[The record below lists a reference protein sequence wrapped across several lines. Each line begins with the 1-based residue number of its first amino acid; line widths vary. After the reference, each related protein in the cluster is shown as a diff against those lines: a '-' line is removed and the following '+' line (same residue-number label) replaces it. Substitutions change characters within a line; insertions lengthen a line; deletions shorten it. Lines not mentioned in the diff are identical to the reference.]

1 MRRAETIDRES
12 WDRCLN
18 DIRNGDIQE
27 SLTAEL
33 DQWTD
38 GDVCERV
45 TFTTDELGRI
55 DSQSSP
61 RPTDGLAEA
70 LDACDGDIEL

>member
-1 MRRAETIDRES
+1 MRRTETIDRES
-12 WDRCLN
+12 WDRCLD
-18 DIRNGDIQE
+18 DIRNGDIQQ

-33 DQWTD
+33 EGYDT
-38 GDVCERV
+38 GDVCEWI
-45 TFTTDELGRI
+45 TCTTDSLGRI